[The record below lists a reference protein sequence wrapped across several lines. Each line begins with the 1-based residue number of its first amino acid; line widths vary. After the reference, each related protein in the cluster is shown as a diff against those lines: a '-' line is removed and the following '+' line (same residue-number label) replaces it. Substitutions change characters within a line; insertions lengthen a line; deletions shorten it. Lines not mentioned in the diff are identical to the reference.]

1 VIGSRDYYFV
11 IVNIM
16 RISRFY
22 TPLPLRVDDEIELD
36 TQLSHYINN
45 VLRLKQADPII
56 LFNGDGNEY
65 TAEVLS
71 ITKKQVIAII
81 NSQLSMRSESPLHIH
96 LAQGVSK
103 GDRMDFALQKSVEL
117 GVTEITPV
125 ITERCAVK
133 LSADRWQKKYEQ
145 WQKIIISA
153 CEQSGRNILP
163 TLNQPIT
170 LNKWLGQSTEQQKVM
185 LTPGSTK
192 YMSSLTRPVH
202 GFRLLIGPEGGLSEQ
217 EVYTCEQ
224 TGFKSVNL
232 GPRILRTETAAL
244 ASISIMQAL
253 FGDL

>member
-1 VIGSRDYYFV
+1 
-11 IVNIM
+11 M

-22 TPLPLRVDDEIELD
+22 TPLPLQVDDEIELD
-36 TQLSHYINN
+36 PQLSHYINN
-45 VLRLKQADPII
+45 VLRLKPSDPLV

-65 TAEVLS
+65 SADVLS
-71 ITKKQVIAII
+71 VSKKQVIAIV
-81 NSQLSMRSESPLHIH
+81 NSQLAMRSESPLKIH

-117 GVTEITPV
+117 GVSEITPV

-133 LSADRWQKKYEQ
+133 LSSERWQKKHEQ
-145 WQKIIISA
+145 WLKIIISA
-153 CEQSGRNILP
+153 CEQSGRNVLP
-163 TLNQPIT
+163 TLHQPIA

-185 LTPGSTK
+185 LTPGSQQ
-192 YMSSLTRPVH
+192 YMSSLQRPVQ

-224 TGFKSVNL
+224 TGFESVNL

-244 ASISIMQAL
+244 ASISILQAL